1 MGNEHSNLKKFL
13 RFIVV
18 GLALSYFFFPAS
30 SISSGFDDLTTPNI
44 NEGKIGSGFDDL
56 STPGIN
62 EGKIG
67 SGFDDLST
75 PGINEGKW

>member
-1 MGNEHSNLKKFL
+1 MNTQIKKNLL

-18 GLALSYFFFPAS
+18 GLALIFFFFPTSLFSA
-30 SISSGFDDLTTPNI
+30 GFDDLTTPGI

-56 STPGIN
+56 NTPGIN

-75 PGINEGKW
+75 PDINEGKW

>member
-1 MGNEHSNLKKFL
+1 MNTQIKKNLL

-18 GLALSYFFFPAS
+18 GLALIFFFFPTS
-30 SISSGFDDLTTPNI
+30 SFSAEFDDLT
-44 NEGKIGSGFDDL
+44 
-56 STPGIN
+56 TPGIN